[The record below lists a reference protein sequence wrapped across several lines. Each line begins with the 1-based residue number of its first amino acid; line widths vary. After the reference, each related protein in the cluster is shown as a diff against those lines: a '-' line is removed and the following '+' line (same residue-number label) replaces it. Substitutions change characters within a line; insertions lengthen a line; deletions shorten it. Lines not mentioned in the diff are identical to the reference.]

1 MEKEQR
7 ISEIKAEI
15 SRLNNELRAI
25 RGYAQLD
32 IKNAD
37 KLVYPMV
44 IGDCMQRN
52 ERIVLRYL
60 SPATLATSIR
70 NILAVEHRKKNEK
83 SKYLSTYPKHLKD
96 LSKEEYEAVCRCTE
110 ECIEV
115 IDKYNKKLHP
125 YGIAVGEYTSGQS
138 LYREE

>member
-1 MEKEQR
+1 MKKEQR
-7 ISEIKAEI
+7 ISEIKEEI

-44 IGDCMQRN
+44 IGDCMQHN

-60 SPATLATSIR
+60 SPATLANEIR
-70 NILAVEHRKKNEK
+70 KILAIEYRKKSEDRTIA
-83 SKYLSTYPKHLKD
+83 LMYPKLLKD
-96 LSKEEYEAVCRCTE
+96 LSKEEFEAVCRCTE
-110 ECIEV
+110 ECIEI
-115 IDKYNKKLHP
+115 IDKYNKQLHP

-138 LYREE
+138 LYREG